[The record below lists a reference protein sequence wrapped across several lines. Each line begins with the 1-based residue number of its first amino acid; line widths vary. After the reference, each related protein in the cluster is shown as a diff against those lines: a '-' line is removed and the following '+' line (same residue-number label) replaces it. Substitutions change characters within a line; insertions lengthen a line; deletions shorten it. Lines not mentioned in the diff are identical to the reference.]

1 MFLQWRY
8 NLLDARS
15 ASIYNGDTLKD
26 MGMKLTIQKWGNS
39 AALRLPATLLAQL
52 DVQIGDSFEADIAK
66 GTLTLRPAKPK
77 ALQSGDAAIEAMKYA
92 LKADEGMEFLRCWMH
107 GDFDAIRKEWPDAPE
122 SVFVGADPALDR

>member
-1 MFLQWRY
+1 M
-8 NLLDARS
+8 N
-15 ASIYNGDTLKD
+15 
-26 MGMKLTIQKWGNS
+26 LTIQKWGNS

-66 GTLTLRPAKPK
+66 GTLMLRPAKPK
-77 ALQSGDAAIEAMKYA
+77 ALQSGDATIEAMKYA

-122 SVFVGADPALDR
+122 SVFVGADPTLDR